1 MEQQN
6 KDIILYRI
14 LSGINIISI
23 DNITYHIKTPSRIVK
38 YQAAI
43 FYDELYQDNLFGEWM
58 TREEAEYYLVK
69 MSVLPSAY
77 KEEITKLN
85 TQIDDLK
92 VEAFKHVFQFAK
104 LKLFRKK
111 LTEQKNTL
119 QKLSNDANLID
130 RFTLEG
136 YCDIHKYQYMINN
149 CIYDDKDN
157 KMIVEQKQLEKI
169 IGKIAES
176 TISIT
181 DYREMSR
188 TEPWRSYWNA
198 YKEDIFGL
206 PGADLNEE
214 QKTIILF
221 SKMYDNAYKH
231 PECPSEMILSD
242 DDLFDGWSIS
252 EMRKNEQDKKKKDIG
267 DDKFGNA
274 GEVFIMANNE
284 KEARKVYQNND
295 MEAKM
300 IIKQRQE
307 ALSKSGKLKEADLPD
322 VRSELNMQ
330 ANRLMK
336 EGLKRR

>member
-1 MEQQN
+1 MDNQN
-6 KDIILYRI
+6 KEILIHRI
-14 LSGINIISI
+14 LSGINILSI
-23 DNITYHIKTPSRIVK
+23 DSKTYYIKTPSRLTK
-38 YQAAI
+38 YKAI
-43 FYDELYQDNLFGEWM
+43 LHYNKLYEDNLFNEWM
-58 TREEAEYYLVK
+58 TREEAEKYLA
-69 MSVLPSAY
+69 MISVIPANS
-77 KEEITKLN
+77 KEEVEILN
-85 TQIDDLK
+85 KQIDDLK
-92 VEAFKHVFQFAK
+92 VECFKNVFQFAK

-111 LTEQKNTL
+111 LDEQKNTL
-119 QKLSNDANLID
+119 QRLLNNLNLID
-130 RFTLEG
+130 RFTIEG
-136 YCDIHKYQYMINN
+136 YCEINKYQYIISNS
-149 CIYDDKDN
+149 IYDENDDLVQVN
-157 KMIVEQKQLEKI
+157 QKFLEKI
-169 IGKIAES
+169 VTELS
-176 TISIT
+176 TNSISVSE
-181 DYREMSR
+181 YRELSR

-231 PECPSEMILSD
+231 PECPSDMIIAD

-252 EMRKNEQDKKKKDIG
+252 ESRKNEQDKKKKDIG

-307 ALSKSGKLKEADLPD
+307 ALGKHGKLKEADLPD
-322 VRSELNMQ
+322 VRSNLAMQ

-336 EGLKRR
+336 EGIKGK

>member
-1 MEQQN
+1 MDNQN
-6 KDIILYRI
+6 KDILLYRI
-14 LSGINIISI
+14 LSGINIISV
-23 DNITYHIKTPSRIVK
+23 DSATYYVKTPSRLVK
-38 YQAAI
+38 YKAALY
-43 FYDELYQDNLFGEWM
+43 YDQLHEDNLFDEWT
-58 TREEAEYYLVK
+58 TREEAERYLIHI
-69 MSVLPSAY
+69 SVLPSAY

-104 LKLFRKK
+104 LKLFRKR
-111 LTEQKNTL
+111 LNEQKIVL
-119 QKLSNDANLID
+119 QKLHNDSNLID

-136 YCDIHKYQYMINN
+136 YCDIHKYQYTISN
-149 CIYDDKDN
+149 CIYDDDDN
-157 KMIVEQKQLEKI
+157 KLEVAQKQLEKI
-169 IGKIAES
+169 IGKLAETS
-176 TISIT
+176 ISIS

-198 YKEDIFGL
+198 YKEDIFGI

-214 QKTIILF
+214 QKTMILF

-231 PECPSEMILSD
+231 PECPSEMILGD

-274 GEVFIMANNE
+274 GEVFIMAKDE
-284 KEARKVYQNND
+284 KEAKKVYQTND

-307 ALSKSGKLKEADLPD
+307 ALFKGGKIKEADLPD
-322 VRSELNMQ
+322 VRSELNMK
-330 ANRLMK
+330 ATKLMK